1 MKKILLYITLVL
13 AGIGSVEAQGK
24 KPKAQTAKKPA
35 NTVQTP
41 VINTPVSLNNWAQYN
56 AKNAGSRTLSIND
69 PTVITLNRRAN
80 GENVAFDSKEILG
93 VPKITYG
100 LGNGQLLFRSRG
112 ATTSGTG
119 TGSGTVG
126 TGSSTGPLG
135 MNGLALGVNGK
146 SPYAG
151 PIMDGIIV
159 TNLPKG
165 TSQELPRRSKKKDR
179 Y

>member
-1 MKKILLYITLVL
+1 MKKLLLYITL
-13 AGIGSVEAQGK
+13 AFASIGSAEAQVK
-24 KPKAQTAKKPA
+24 KPKNTTAKKPA
-35 NTVQTP
+35 NTVQVP
-41 VINTPVSLNNWAQYN
+41 VVNTPVSLNNWAQYN
-56 AKNAGSRTLSIND
+56 AKSAEGRTLSITD
-69 PTVITLNRRAN
+69 PTIMTLNRRAN

-135 MNGLALGVNGK
+135 MSGLALGV
-146 SPYAG
+146 
-151 PIMDGIIV
+151 
-159 TNLPKG
+159 
-165 TSQELPRRSKKKDR
+165 
-179 Y
+179 